1 MLTSGEQMCARTH
14 IFEKLRKTKEK
25 QLIGGGGNGIS
36 KKMINFAYIK
46 MKKKLS

>member
-25 QLIGGGGNGIS
+25 QLIGGGNGIS